1 MFSLAEVQRNLK
13 ASDVTLRAGASP
25 PVFVWD
31 AVKRIGKTERVQ
43 GDFSISR
50 HEKILVDK
58 SVERER
64 VQQLTGSIAKAP
76 FYV

>member
-1 MFSLAEVQRNLK
+1 MFSLAEVQWNLK

-31 AVKRIGKTERVQ
+31 AVKQIRKMERVQ
-43 GDFSISR
+43 DDSSICR
-50 HEKILVDK
+50 HKKIPVDK
-58 SVERER
+58 SFERER
-64 VQQLTGSIAKAP
+64 VEQLTGSIAKAP